1 MKTPAAQILVFKTD
15 IGCPVDQKQAKTLLD
30 ALPDIRRWS
39 LDCEDVDRVLRVE
52 SAGLA
57 PERVMETL
65 CAAGFLC
72 AELED

>member
-15 IGCPVDQKQAKTLLD
+15 IGCSADEKQARHLLD
-30 ALPDIRRWS
+30 ALPDIQRWT
-39 LDCEDVDRVLRVE
+39 LDSEDIDRVLRIE

-57 PERVMETL
+57 PEAVVETL